1 MRIVESHVPIHFP
14 KCDMVQNIKYRLP
27 LERHDKN
34 ARGKHKQKT
43 TLGIIQSKEGGGNV
57 RKPKHF
63 DTNSSKTDRHYSCRK
78 RMRLFR
84 T

>member
-1 MRIVESHVPIHFP
+1 
-14 KCDMVQNIKYRLP
+14 MVQNIKYCLP
-27 LERHDKN
+27 LEKHDKN

-43 TLGIIQSKEGGGNV
+43 TLGIVQSKECGGKV

-63 DTNSSKTDRHYSCRK
+63 DTNSSKTDRHYSCCK